1 MASIMLSIEDLLNQ
15 IKSYNPTADF
25 ELIKKSYDYGF
36 NAHQGQFR
44 ASGEK
49 YFNHPIEVAKILI
62 GQRLDDTTIATAI
75 LHDTIE
81 DTKLSIKEV
90 KSNFGDSIAILVDGV
105 TKLTNLQISSG
116 ETKQAENFRKFIVS
130 MSKDLRIL
138 LVKLADRLH
147 NMRTIKA
154 LPVSKQL
161 RKANETMEIF
171 APLAGR
177 MGMQSIREEFED
189 ICFRVLNPE
198 ARNSIMRRF
207 LKLKNVNVDLVPMI
221 IKDIQKELSLVSVD
235 AIVSGR
241 EKRPYSIW
249 RKLEEKKESFT
260 RLSDIFA
267 FRIITNSEGDAYT
280 ALGAVHQRWRAVPG
294 RFKDYISQPKS
305 NGYRSLHTTVLG
317 RDGKRVEV
325 QIRTK
330 EMNEVAEGGVAAHW
344 SFRDGELFEN
354 PFAVDP
360 LSWARSLTDGF
371 EAAENP
377 NDFLEH
383 VKLEMYNDKVFCFT
397 PTGEVIKLPR
407 GATPLDFAYSIHTRI
422 GDHCVGTEVDGK
434 RVPLYTRLRNGQS
447 VKIITARGQRPQ
459 INWENMV
466 LTGRAKSAIRRSL
479 KHERRVENIRLG
491 NAIARNAFEKVNK
504 KPTERALVTAAKK
517 IGSKTADDIL
527 AALGAAELTGIEL
540 MKLIYPEMFKGEN
553 LPEYSLDVISFVG
566 LPAGA
571 KGKTAKCCKPLP
583 GERIVGISR
592 KGKGVLIHA
601 IDCQQ
606 LIDFEEKNE
615 NWLDLRWPEKFGT
628 EGYSSSVI
636 VTLLNKAGV
645 LGKICSLIGEQKANI
660 TDIKFFEERADYY
673 IIYIELDVR
682 NIEHLMNI
690 LSAITADEDVA
701 EASRHRGSKQVFSSV
716 TPTNSES

>member
-1 MASIMLSIEDLLNQ
+1 MLNSNELINL
-15 IKSYNPTADF
+15 IKEYNPKCD
-25 ELIKKSYDYGF
+25 EGLIARAYDYGK
-36 NAHQGQFR
+36 NYHEGQFR

-207 LKLKNVNVDLVPMI
+207 LKLKNVNVDLVPKI

-553 LPEYSLDVISFVG
+553 LPEYSSDVISFVG

>member
-1 MASIMLSIEDLLNQ
+1 MLNSNELISLIKDYNPNCDEDL
-15 IKSYNPTADF
+15 ICRAY
-25 ELIKKSYDYGF
+25 EYGKNF
-36 NAHQGQFR
+36 HDGQFR
-44 ASGEK
+44 VSGEK
-49 YFNHPIEVAKILI
+49 YFNHPLEVAKILI
-62 GQRLDDTTIATAI
+62 RQKLDDATIATAI
-75 LHDTIE
+75 LHDTVE
-81 DTKLSIKEV
+81 DTNLSINEV
-90 KSNFGDSIAILVDGV
+90 KNNFGNDIALLVDGV

-154 LPVSKQL
+154 LPTEKQL

-177 MGMQSIREEFED
+177 MGMQSMREELED
-189 ICFRVLNPE
+189 LCFRVLNPE

-207 LKLKNVNVDLVPMI
+207 LKLKDVNVDLVPMI
-221 IKDIQKELSLVSVD
+221 IQDIQKELQKV
-235 AIVSGR
+235 AIKATVLGR
-241 EKRPYSIW
+241 EKKPYSIW

-267 FRIITNSEGDAYT
+267 FRIITSSEGDAYT

-325 QIRTK
+325 QIRTS

-360 LSWARSLTDGF
+360 LAWIRSLTDGF
-371 EAAENP
+371 EGAENL
-377 NDFLEH
+377 NEFLEH

-447 VKIITARGQRPQ
+447 VKIITAKGQRPQ

-466 LTGRAKSAIRRSL
+466 LTGRAKSAIRRSVRYD
-479 KHERRVENIRLG
+479 RRMEDIRLG
-491 NAIARNAFEKVNK
+491 REIARNSFEKVNK
-504 KPTERALVTAAKK
+504 KVTEQALVTAAKK
-517 IGSKTADDIL
+517 IGEKTSEDIL
-527 AALGAAELTGIEL
+527 AALGGAELTGMEL
-540 MKLIYPEMFKGEN
+540 IKLIYPEMFKGKG
-553 LPEYSLDVISFVG
+553 LPESTGEVTSFVG
-566 LPAGA
+566 LPIGA
-571 KGKTAKCCKPLP
+571 KGKTAACCKPIP

-601 IDCQQ
+601 IDCEQ
-606 LIDFEEKNE
+606 LKDFEAKNE
-615 NWLDLRWPEKFGT
+615 NWLDLRWPKNSGSD
-628 EGYSSSVI
+628 GYSSSLL
-636 VTLLNKAGV
+636 VTLLNKAGA

-660 TDIKFFEERADYY
+660 TDIKFFKDKADYY
-673 IIYIELDVR
+673 IIYIELEVR

-690 LSAITADEDVA
+690 LAAIIADEDVA
-701 EASRHRGSKQVFSSV
+701 EASRYRGNKHEFNLLPSPIVKS
-716 TPTNSES
+716 

>member
-1 MASIMLSIEDLLNQ
+1 MLNQEDLIKK
-15 IKSYNPTADF
+15 IKSYNRFFDPETLSKAYSFALKAHKHQKRDAGEPYIIHPVAVAD
-25 ELIKKSYDYGF
+25 
-36 NAHQGQFR
+36 
-44 ASGEK
+44 
-49 YFNHPIEVAKILI
+49 ILTDLK
-62 GQRLDDTTIATAI
+62 LDEATITTGL

-81 DTKLSIKEV
+81 DTKATYNTVEKEFGKEV
-90 KSNFGDSIAILVDGV
+90 ADLVDGV
-105 TKLTNLQISSG
+105 TKISELEGKAISNSR
-116 ETKQAENFRKFIVS
+116 AENFRKLILAT
-130 MSKDLRIL
+130 SKDIRVL

-154 LPVSKQL
+154 LPMSKQL

-207 LKLKNVNVDLVPMI
+207 LKLKNVNVDLVPKI

-360 LSWARSLTDGF
+360 LSWARSLMDGF

-479 KHERRVENIRLG
+479 RNERRVENIRLG
-491 NAIARNAFEKVNK
+491 NAIARNAFKKVNK

-540 MKLIYPEMFKGEN
+540 IKLIYPEMFKGEN
-553 LPEYSLDVISFVG
+553 LPEYSSDVISFVG

-701 EASRHRGSKQVFSSV
+701 EASRHRGTKQAFN
-716 TPTNSES
+716 TIITTNPES

>member
-1 MASIMLSIEDLLNQ
+1 MLNSSELINLIKEYNPKCDEDL
-15 IKSYNPTADF
+15 IARA
-25 ELIKKSYDYGF
+25 YDYGK
-36 NAHQGQFR
+36 NYHEGQFR

-62 GQRLDDTTIATAI
+62 GQRLDDATIATAI

-90 KSNFGDSIAILVDGV
+90 KNNFGDSIAVLVDGV

-116 ETKQAENFRKFIVS
+116 ETKQAEKFRKFIVS

-207 LKLKNVNVDLVPMI
+207 LKLKNVNVDLVPKI

-553 LPEYSLDVISFVG
+553 LPEYSSDVISFVG

-701 EASRHRGSKQVFSSV
+701 EASRYRGSKQVFNSV
-716 TPTNSES
+716 TPANSES

>member
-1 MASIMLSIEDLLNQ
+1 
-15 IKSYNPTADF
+15 
-25 ELIKKSYDYGF
+25 
-36 NAHQGQFR
+36 
-44 ASGEK
+44 
-49 YFNHPIEVAKILI
+49 
-62 GQRLDDTTIATAI
+62 
-75 LHDTIE
+75 
-81 DTKLSIKEV
+81 
-90 KSNFGDSIAILVDGV
+90 
-105 TKLTNLQISSG
+105 
-116 ETKQAENFRKFIVS
+116 

-154 LPVSKQL
+154 LSQVKQS
-161 RKANETMEIF
+161 RKAKETMEIF

-177 MGMQSIREEFED
+177 MGMQSIREELED
-189 ICFRVLNPE
+189 LCFSVLNPE
-198 ARNSIMRRF
+198 ARNSIIRRF
-207 LKLKNVNVDLVPMI
+207 LKLKKVNVDLVPKI
-221 IKDIQKELSLVSVD
+221 VQDIQKELKAISVD
-235 AIVSGR
+235 AKVLGR
-241 EKRPYSIW
+241 EKKPYSIW

-267 FRIITNSEGDAYT
+267 FRIITNSEADAYS

-325 QIRTK
+325 QIRTI
-330 EMNEVAEGGVAAHW
+330 EMNEVAEAGVAAHW
-344 SFRDGELFEN
+344 SFRDGVLFEN

-360 LSWARSLTDGF
+360 LSWIRSLTYGF
-371 EAAENP
+371 EGGENLS
-377 NDFLEH
+377 DFLEH

-397 PTGEVIKLPR
+397 PSGEVIKLPR

-447 VKIITARGQRPQ
+447 VKIITAKGQKPQ
-459 INWENMV
+459 ISWENMV
-466 LTGRAKSAIRRSL
+466 LTGRAKSAIRRSIR
-479 KHERRVENIRLG
+479 HELRAANIRLG
-491 NAIARNAFEKVNK
+491 KEIARNAFEKVNK
-504 KPTERALVTAAKK
+504 KVTERALITAAKK
-517 IGSKTADDIL
+517 IGEKTGDDVL
-527 AALGAAELTGIEL
+527 AALGGAELTGIEL
-540 MKLIYPEMFKGEN
+540 IELIYPEMFKGKN
-553 LPEYSLDVISFVG
+553 LPEYRVDSISFIG
-566 LPAGA
+566 LPMGA
-571 KGKTAKCCKPLP
+571 KGKTAQCCKPVP

-601 IDCQQ
+601 IDCDQ
-606 LIDFEEKNE
+606 LRDFEEKNE
-615 NWLDLRWPEKFGT
+615 NWLELRWPENSGP
-628 EGYSSSVI
+628 EGYSSSLL

-660 TDIKFFEERADYY
+660 TDIKFFKERADYY

-690 LSAITADEDVA
+690 LAAITADEDVA
-701 EASRHRGSKQVFSSV
+701 EASRFRGDKQL
-716 TPTNSES
+716 TNAPKPYSGS

>member
-1 MASIMLSIEDLLNQ
+1 MLNSNELINLIKEYNPKCDEDL
-15 IKSYNPTADF
+15 IARA
-25 ELIKKSYDYGF
+25 YDYGK
-36 NAHQGQFR
+36 NYHEGQFR
-44 ASGEK
+44 ASEEK

-62 GQRLDDTTIATAI
+62 GQRLDDATIATAI
-75 LHDTIE
+75 LYDTIE

-207 LKLKNVNVDLVPMI
+207 LKLKNVNVDLVPKI

-422 GDHCVGTEVDGK
+422 GDRCVGTEVDGK

-553 LPEYSLDVISFVG
+553 LPEYSSDVISFVG

-628 EGYSSSVI
+628 EGYSSSVV

-716 TPTNSES
+716 NPTNSES

>member
-1 MASIMLSIEDLLNQ
+1 MLNSNELINLIKEYNPKCDEDL
-15 IKSYNPTADF
+15 IARA
-25 ELIKKSYDYGF
+25 YDYGK
-36 NAHQGQFR
+36 NYHEGQFR

-62 GQRLDDTTIATAI
+62 GQRLDDATIVTAI

-207 LKLKNVNVDLVPMI
+207 LKLKNVNVDLVPKI

-371 EAAENP
+371 EAAESP

-553 LPEYSLDVISFVG
+553 LPEYSSDVISFVG

-571 KGKTAKCCKPLP
+571 KGKTAKCCQPLP

-701 EASRHRGSKQVFSSV
+701 EASRHRGSKQVFSTV
-716 TPTNSES
+716 ITTNSES

>member
-1 MASIMLSIEDLLNQ
+1 MLNSNELINLIKEYNPNCDEDL
-15 IKSYNPTADF
+15 IARA
-25 ELIKKSYDYGF
+25 YDYGK
-36 NAHQGQFR
+36 NYHEGQFR

-62 GQRLDDTTIATAI
+62 GQRLDDETIATAI
-75 LHDTIE
+75 LHDTVE

-154 LPVSKQL
+154 LPMSKQL

-207 LKLKNVNVDLVPMI
+207 LKLKNVNVDLVPKI
-221 IKDIQKELSLVSVD
+221 IKDIQKELLLVSVD

-344 SFRDGELFEN
+344 SFRDGELFEH

-479 KHERRVENIRLG
+479 RNERRVENIRLG
-491 NAIARNAFEKVNK
+491 NAIARNAFKKVNK

-527 AALGAAELTGIEL
+527 AALGAAELTGVEL
-540 MKLIYPEMFKGEN
+540 IKLIYPEMFKGEN
-553 LPEYSLDVISFVG
+553 LPEYSSDVISFVG

-701 EASRHRGSKQVFSSV
+701 EASRHRGTKQAFN
-716 TPTNSES
+716 TIITTNPES

>member
-1 MASIMLSIEDLLNQ
+1 MLNSNELINLIKEYNPKCDEDL
-15 IKSYNPTADF
+15 IARA
-25 ELIKKSYDYGF
+25 YDYGK
-36 NAHQGQFR
+36 NYHEGQFR

-62 GQRLDDTTIATAI
+62 GQRLDDATIATAI

-90 KSNFGDSIAILVDGV
+90 RSNFGDNIAILVDGV

-138 LVKLADRLH
+138 LVKLADRMH

-207 LKLKNVNVDLVPMI
+207 LKLKNVNVDLVPKI

-479 KHERRVENIRLG
+479 KHELRVENIRLG

-553 LPEYSLDVISFVG
+553 LPEYSSDVISFVG

-628 EGYSSSVI
+628 EGYSSSVV

-701 EASRHRGSKQVFSSV
+701 EASRYRGSKQVFSSV

>member
-1 MASIMLSIEDLLNQ
+1 MLNSNELIN
-15 IKSYNPTADF
+15 
-25 ELIKKSYDYGF
+25 LIKKYNPKCDEDLIARAYDYGK
-36 NAHQGQFR
+36 NYHEGQFR

-62 GQRLDDTTIATAI
+62 GQRLDDETIATAI
-75 LHDTIE
+75 LHDTVE

-154 LPVSKQL
+154 LPMSKQL

-207 LKLKNVNVDLVPMI
+207 LKLKNVNVDLVPKI
-221 IKDIQKELSLVSVD
+221 IKDIQKELLLVSVD

-360 LSWARSLTDGF
+360 LSWARSLMDGF

-479 KHERRVENIRLG
+479 RNERRVENIRLG
-491 NAIARNAFEKVNK
+491 NAIARNAFKKVNK

-553 LPEYSLDVISFVG
+553 LPEYSSDVISFVG

-701 EASRHRGSKQVFSSV
+701 EASRHRGTKQAFN
-716 TPTNSES
+716 TIITTNPES

>member
-1 MASIMLSIEDLLNQ
+1 MLNSTELINLIKEYNPKCDEDL
-15 IKSYNPTADF
+15 ISRA
-25 ELIKKSYDYGF
+25 YDYGK
-36 NAHQGQFR
+36 NYHEGQFR

-62 GQRLDDTTIATAI
+62 GQRLDDATIVTAI
-75 LHDTIE
+75 LHDTVE

-154 LPVSKQL
+154 LPMSKQL

-207 LKLKNVNVDLVPMI
+207 LKLKNVNVDLVPKI
-221 IKDIQKELSLVSVD
+221 IKDIQKELSLVYVD

-360 LSWARSLTDGF
+360 LSWARSLMDGF

-466 LTGRAKSAIRRSL
+466 LTGRAESAIRRSV
-479 KHERRVENIRLG
+479 KYERRVENIRLG

-504 KPTERALVTAAKK
+504 KPTEKALVTAAKK

-553 LPEYSLDVISFVG
+553 LPEYSSDVISFVG

-701 EASRHRGSKQVFSSV
+701 EASRHRDSKQVFSTV
-716 TPTNSES
+716 ITTNSES

>member
-1 MASIMLSIEDLLNQ
+1 MLNSNELIN
-15 IKSYNPTADF
+15 
-25 ELIKKSYDYGF
+25 LIKKYNPKCDEDLIARAYDYGK
-36 NAHQGQFR
+36 NYHEGQFR

-62 GQRLDDTTIATAI
+62 GQRLDDETIATAI
-75 LHDTIE
+75 LHDTVE

-207 LKLKNVNVDLVPMI
+207 LKLKNVNVDLVPKI
-221 IKDIQKELSLVSVD
+221 IKDIQKELLLVSVD

-360 LSWARSLTDGF
+360 LSWARSLMDGF

-479 KHERRVENIRLG
+479 RNERRVENIRLG
-491 NAIARNAFEKVNK
+491 NAIARNAFKKVNK

-540 MKLIYPEMFKGEN
+540 IKLIYPEMFKGEN
-553 LPEYSLDVISFVG
+553 LPEYSSDVISFVG

-701 EASRHRGSKQVFSSV
+701 EASRHRGTKQAFN
-716 TPTNSES
+716 TIITTNPES

>member
-1 MASIMLSIEDLLNQ
+1 MLNSTELINLIKEYNPKCDEDL
-15 IKSYNPTADF
+15 ISRA
-25 ELIKKSYDYGF
+25 YDYGK
-36 NAHQGQFR
+36 NYHEGQFR

-62 GQRLDDTTIATAI
+62 GQRLDDATIVTAI
-75 LHDTIE
+75 LHDTVE

-207 LKLKNVNVDLVPMI
+207 LKLKNVNVDLVPKI

-479 KHERRVENIRLG
+479 KYERRVENIRLG

-504 KPTERALVTAAKK
+504 KPTEKALVTAAKK

-553 LPEYSLDVISFVG
+553 LPEYSSDVISFVG

-701 EASRHRGSKQVFSSV
+701 EASRHRGSKQIFSSV
-716 TPTNSES
+716 NPTNSES

>member
-1 MASIMLSIEDLLNQ
+1 MLNSNELIN
-15 IKSYNPTADF
+15 
-25 ELIKKSYDYGF
+25 LIKKYNPKCDEDLIARAYDYGK
-36 NAHQGQFR
+36 NYHEGQFR

-62 GQRLDDTTIATAI
+62 GQRLDDETIATAI
-75 LHDTIE
+75 LHDTVE

-154 LPVSKQL
+154 LPMSKQL

-207 LKLKNVNVDLVPMI
+207 LKLKNVNVDLVPKI
-221 IKDIQKELSLVSVD
+221 IKDIQKELLLVSVD

-360 LSWARSLTDGF
+360 LSWARSLMDGF

-479 KHERRVENIRLG
+479 RNERRVENIRLG
-491 NAIARNAFEKVNK
+491 NAIARNAFKKVNK

-527 AALGAAELTGIEL
+527 AALGAAELTGVEL
-540 MKLIYPEMFKGEN
+540 IKLIYPEMFKGEN
-553 LPEYSLDVISFVG
+553 LPEYSSDVISFVG

-701 EASRHRGSKQVFSSV
+701 EASRHRGTKQAFN
-716 TPTNSES
+716 TIITTNPES

>member
-1 MASIMLSIEDLLNQ
+1 MLNSNELINLIKEYNPKCDEDL
-15 IKSYNPTADF
+15 IARA
-25 ELIKKSYDYGF
+25 YDYGK
-36 NAHQGQFR
+36 NYHEGQFR

-62 GQRLDDTTIATAI
+62 GQRLDDATIATAI

-81 DTKLSIKEV
+81 DTKLSIKDV

-207 LKLKNVNVDLVPMI
+207 LKLKNVNVDLVPKI

-360 LSWARSLTDGF
+360 LSWARSLMDGF

-504 KPTERALVTAAKK
+504 KPTEKALVTAAKK

-553 LPEYSLDVISFVG
+553 LPEYSSDVISFVG

-701 EASRHRGSKQVFSSV
+701 EASRHRGSKQVFSTV
-716 TPTNSES
+716 ITTNSES

>member
-1 MASIMLSIEDLLNQ
+1 MLNSNELINLIKEYNPKCDEDL
-15 IKSYNPTADF
+15 IARA
-25 ELIKKSYDYGF
+25 YDYGK
-36 NAHQGQFR
+36 NYHEGQFR

-62 GQRLDDTTIATAI
+62 GQRLDDATIATAI

-154 LPVSKQL
+154 LSVSKQL

-207 LKLKNVNVDLVPMI
+207 LKLKNVNVDLVPKI

-360 LSWARSLTDGF
+360 LSWARSLMDGF

-553 LPEYSLDVISFVG
+553 LPEYSSDVISFVG

>member
-1 MASIMLSIEDLLNQ
+1 MLNSTELINLIKEYNPKCDEDL
-15 IKSYNPTADF
+15 ISRA
-25 ELIKKSYDYGF
+25 YDYGK
-36 NAHQGQFR
+36 NYHEGQFR

-62 GQRLDDTTIATAI
+62 GQRLDDATIVTAI
-75 LHDTIE
+75 LHDTVE

-154 LPVSKQL
+154 LPMSKQL

-177 MGMQSIREEFED
+177 MGMQSTREEFED

-207 LKLKNVNVDLVPMI
+207 LKLKNVNVDLVPKI
-221 IKDIQKELSLVSVD
+221 IKDIQKELSLVYVD

-360 LSWARSLTDGF
+360 LSWARSLMDGF

-479 KHERRVENIRLG
+479 KYERRVENIRLG

-504 KPTERALVTAAKK
+504 KPTEKALVTAAKK

-553 LPEYSLDVISFVG
+553 LPEYSSDVISFVG

-701 EASRHRGSKQVFSSV
+701 EASRHRGSKQVFSTV
-716 TPTNSES
+716 ITTNSES

>member
-1 MASIMLSIEDLLNQ
+1 MLNSNELINLIKEYNPKCDEDL
-15 IKSYNPTADF
+15 IARA
-25 ELIKKSYDYGF
+25 YDYGK
-36 NAHQGQFR
+36 NYHEGQFR

-62 GQRLDDTTIATAI
+62 GQRLDDATIATAI

-154 LPVSKQL
+154 LPMSKQL

-207 LKLKNVNVDLVPMI
+207 LKLKNVNVDLVPKI

-479 KHERRVENIRLG
+479 KYERRVENIRLG

-553 LPEYSLDVISFVG
+553 LPEYSSDVISFVG

>member
-1 MASIMLSIEDLLNQ
+1 MLNSNELINLIKEYNPKCDEDL
-15 IKSYNPTADF
+15 IARA
-25 ELIKKSYDYGF
+25 YDYGK
-36 NAHQGQFR
+36 NYHEGQFR

-62 GQRLDDTTIATAI
+62 GQRLDDETIATAI
-75 LHDTIE
+75 LHDTVE

-154 LPVSKQL
+154 LPMSKQL

-207 LKLKNVNVDLVPMI
+207 LKLKNVNVDLVPKI
-221 IKDIQKELSLVSVD
+221 IKDIQKELLLVSVD

-360 LSWARSLTDGF
+360 LSWARSLMDGF

-479 KHERRVENIRLG
+479 RNERRVENIRLG
-491 NAIARNAFEKVNK
+491 NAIARNAFKKVNK

-527 AALGAAELTGIEL
+527 AALGAAELTGVEL
-540 MKLIYPEMFKGEN
+540 IKLIYPEMFKGEN
-553 LPEYSLDVISFVG
+553 LPEYSSDVISFVG

-701 EASRHRGSKQVFSSV
+701 EASRHRGTKQAFN
-716 TPTNSES
+716 TIITTNPES

>member
-1 MASIMLSIEDLLNQ
+1 MLNSNELINLIKEYNPKCDEDL
-15 IKSYNPTADF
+15 IARA
-25 ELIKKSYDYGF
+25 YDYGK
-36 NAHQGQFR
+36 NYHEGQFR

-62 GQRLDDTTIATAI
+62 GQRLDDATIATAI

-81 DTKLSIKEV
+81 DTKLSIREV

-207 LKLKNVNVDLVPMI
+207 LKLKNVNVDLVPKI

-360 LSWARSLTDGF
+360 LSWARSLMDGF

-517 IGSKTADDIL
+517 IGSKTGDDIL

-553 LPEYSLDVISFVG
+553 LPEYSSDVISFVG

>member
-1 MASIMLSIEDLLNQ
+1 MLNSSELINLIKEYNPNCDEDL
-15 IKSYNPTADF
+15 IARA
-25 ELIKKSYDYGF
+25 YDYG
-36 NAHQGQFR
+36 NNYHEGQFR

-62 GQRLDDTTIATAI
+62 GQRLDDATIATAI

-207 LKLKNVNVDLVPMI
+207 LKLKNVNVDLVPKI

-434 RVPLYTRLRNGQS
+434 RVPLYTRLKNGQS

-466 LTGRAKSAIRRSL
+466 VTGRAKSAIRRSL

-660 TDIKFFEERADYY
+660 TAVAYTHLRAH
-673 IIYIELDVR
+673 E
-682 NIEHLMNI
+682 
-690 LSAITADEDVA
+690 T
-701 EASRHRGSKQVFSSV
+701 
-716 TPTNSES
+716 

>member
-1 MASIMLSIEDLLNQ
+1 MLNSTELINLIKEYNPKCDEDL
-15 IKSYNPTADF
+15 ISRA
-25 ELIKKSYDYGF
+25 YDYGK
-36 NAHQGQFR
+36 NYHEGQFR

-62 GQRLDDTTIATAI
+62 GQRLDDATIVTAI
-75 LHDTIE
+75 LHDTVE

-154 LPVSKQL
+154 LPMSKQL

-207 LKLKNVNVDLVPMI
+207 LKLKNVNVDLVPKI
-221 IKDIQKELSLVSVD
+221 IKDIQKELSLVYVD

-360 LSWARSLTDGF
+360 LSWARSLMDGF

-466 LTGRAKSAIRRSL
+466 LTGRAKSAIRRSV
-479 KHERRVENIRLG
+479 KYERRVENIRLG

-504 KPTERALVTAAKK
+504 KPTEKALVTAAKK

-553 LPEYSLDVISFVG
+553 LPEYSSDVISFVG

-701 EASRHRGSKQVFSSV
+701 EASRHRDSKQVFSTV
-716 TPTNSES
+716 ITTNSES

>member
-1 MASIMLSIEDLLNQ
+1 MLNSNELINLIKEYNPKCDEDL
-15 IKSYNPTADF
+15 IARA
-25 ELIKKSYDYGF
+25 YDYGK
-36 NAHQGQFR
+36 NYHEGQFR

-62 GQRLDDTTIATAI
+62 GQRLDDATIATAI

-207 LKLKNVNVDLVPMI
+207 LKLKNVNVDLVPKI

-447 VKIITARGQRPQ
+447 VKIITARGQKPQ

-540 MKLIYPEMFKGEN
+540 MELIYPEMFKGEN
-553 LPEYSLDVISFVG
+553 LPEYSSDVISFVG

>member
-1 MASIMLSIEDLLNQ
+1 MLNSNELINLIKEYNPKCDEDL
-15 IKSYNPTADF
+15 IARA
-25 ELIKKSYDYGF
+25 YDYGK
-36 NAHQGQFR
+36 NYHEGQFR

-62 GQRLDDTTIATAI
+62 GQRLDDATIATAI

-207 LKLKNVNVDLVPMI
+207 LKLKNVNVDLVPKI

-371 EAAENP
+371 GAAENP

-527 AALGAAELTGIEL
+527 AALGGAELTGIEL

-553 LPEYSLDVISFVG
+553 LPEYSSDVISFVG
-566 LPAGA
+566 LPVGA

-701 EASRHRGSKQVFSSV
+701 EASRHRGSKQVFNSV
-716 TPTNSES
+716 TPVNSES